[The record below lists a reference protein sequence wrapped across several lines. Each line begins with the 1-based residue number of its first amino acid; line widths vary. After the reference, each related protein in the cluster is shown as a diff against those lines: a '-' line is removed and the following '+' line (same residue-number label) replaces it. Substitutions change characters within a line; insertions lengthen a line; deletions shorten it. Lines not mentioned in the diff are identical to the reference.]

1 MGVNSYTNRYLCKNA
16 CSDASR
22 FVLHC
27 IYTNDTNSAALSDV
41 NCLFSVVLYLGIE
54 VDGFDAIFDCITN
67 MIGRFFICK
76 LSSRRHVTMQHA
88 KDLMGKRELVA
99 LLNLSSWCLV
109 TVEQLFLA
117 VPRGCLQFMFV
128 VFLDH
133 THYFLVILI
142 LTFTSHVTFSYV
154 FTL

>member
-1 MGVNSYTNRYLCKNA
+1 M
-16 CSDASR
+16 
-22 FVLHC
+22 
-27 IYTNDTNSAALSDV
+27 
-41 NCLFSVVLYLGIE
+41 YLGIK

-76 LSSRRHVTMQHA
+76 LSSRHHVTKHA

-117 VPRGCLQFMFV
+117 VPWGCLQFVIV
-128 VFLDH
+128 VFPDH
-133 THYFLVILI
+133 THLLFLVILI
-142 LTFTSHVTFSYV
+142 LTSTSHVTFSYV
-154 FTL
+154 FTV

>member
-1 MGVNSYTNRYLCKNA
+1 M
-16 CSDASR
+16 
-22 FVLHC
+22 
-27 IYTNDTNSAALSDV
+27 
-41 NCLFSVVLYLGIE
+41 YLGIQ

-67 MIGRFFICK
+67 MIGLFFICK
-76 LSSRRHVTMQHA
+76 LSSRRHVTKHA
-88 KDLMGKRELVA
+88 NDLMGKRELVA

-117 VPRGCLQFMFV
+117 VPQGCLQFVIV
-128 VFLDH
+128 VFPDQ

-154 FTL
+154 FTV